1 LICNK
6 FITLQKLILIMRVT
20 MSKRFQVKYSREGST
35 SVLITSVTASSA
47 SQAKE
52 QIKARYNGKV
62 KIISAVEQ

>member
-1 LICNK
+1 
-6 FITLQKLILIMRVT
+6 MRVT

-35 SVLITSVTASSA
+35 SVLITSVPASSA

>member
-1 LICNK
+1 VVYVA
-6 FITLQKLILIMRVT
+6 LQ
-20 MSKRFQVKYSREGST
+20 
-35 SVLITSVTASSA
+35 VLLCPASSA